1 MTVVMTV
8 AKEKSM
14 TTNRAATPKRDKHP
28 ARGARVLTTGIS
40 IASVLGLT
48 SAYAIAAQQSTL
60 ALASDSTVIT
70 PDINQ
75 PAAPLAATPVIA
87 PTQPAAATPAS
98 SAAPVVT
105 ATTPTSAPV
114 ITKTIKVKA
123 PKRKRSATKS
133 SGSK

>member
-1 MTVVMTV
+1 
-8 AKEKSM
+8 M

-60 ALASDSTVIT
+60 ASASDPVVLT

-75 PAAPLAATPVIA
+75 LTAPLATTPVIA
-87 PTQPAAATPAS
+87 PTQPAAATPIG
-98 SAAPVVT
+98 SAAPMT
-105 ATTPTSAPV
+105 NATTPTSAPAKS
-114 ITKTIKVKA
+114 KTIKVRVS
-123 PKRKRSATKS
+123 KRKQSATKS